1 MKVSTLDLNLLI
13 VLDVVLEEGSVSRAA
28 PRLNMSVPAV
38 SRALGRLRVTLGD
51 PLMVRSGRGLQPT
64 ATALDLKPRVRAL
77 VDQARALLDTDA
89 VTPRAFAR
97 TFTVLA
103 PSEAIASTGARL
115 LDRITAQAPGVRL
128 RFRTAGPAA
137 EEAEAVRDGTA
148 DLAISVNA
156 GKHADLHAQGLVREP
171 LTAAV
176 RVGHD
181 LAAGP
186 VTAPRFAAWPHVMTS
201 RRGRL
206 AAALDTTLSDLGQPR
221 TVACC
226 VPDFLTG
233 LQLASTTD
241 LVAIA
246 PARLVARFGAGLGVI
261 AIEAPVPLRPLRVSQ
276 LWHPRHHHDPAH
288 QWLRGHVAATAVLPS
303 GPPGPAG
310 VSPLP

>member
-1 MKVSTLDLNLLI
+1 VKVSALDLNLLV

-28 PRLNMSVPAV
+28 ARLNMSVPAV
-38 SRALGRLRVTLGD
+38 SRALGRLRAALGD

-64 ATALDLKPRVRAL
+64 AAALDLKPRVRAL
-77 VDQARALLDTDA
+77 VDQARALLDTGTA
-89 VTPRAFAR
+89 APRALAR

-103 PSEAIASTGARL
+103 PPEAIASAGALL
-115 LDRITAQAPGVRL
+115 LDRIAAEAPDVKL
-128 RFRTAGPAA
+128 RFLTAGPATA
-137 EEAEAVRDGTA
+137 EAEAVRDGTA
-148 DLAISVNA
+148 DLTISVNA

-176 RVGHD
+176 RTGHD

-186 VTAPRFAAWPHVMTS
+186 VTPQRFAAWPHVMTS

-206 AAALDTTLSDLGQPR
+206 ASSLDTVLAELGHPR

-226 VPDFLTG
+226 VPDFLAS
-233 LQLASTTD
+233 LHLASTTD

-246 PARLVARFGAGLGVI
+246 PARLVARFGTALGVTP
-261 AIEAPVPLRPLRVSQ
+261 IEAPVPLRHLRVSQ

-288 QWLRGHVAATAVLPS
+288 QWLRRHITETAALPH
-303 GPPGPAG
+303 GPAG
-310 VSPLP
+310 DRPLS

>member
-1 MKVSTLDLNLLI
+1 MKVSVLDLNLLV
-13 VLDVVLEEGSVSRAA
+13 VLDVILEEGSVSRAA
-28 PRLNMSVPAV
+28 ARLNMSVPAV
-38 SRALGRLRVTLGD
+38 SRALGRLRTALGD
-51 PLMVRSGRGLQPT
+51 PLMVRSGRGLRPT

-77 VDQARALLDTDA
+77 VGQARALLDTGTAD
-89 VTPRAFAR
+89 PRALAR

-103 PSEAIASTGARL
+103 PPETIVSAGAL
-115 LDRITAQAPGVRL
+115 LLGQVAAEAPGIRL
-128 RFRTAGPAA
+128 RFLPAGPATA
-137 EEAEAVRDGTA
+137 EAEAVRDGTA
-148 DLAISVNA
+148 DLTISVNA

-176 RVGHD
+176 RTGHD

-186 VTAPRFAAWPHVMTS
+186 VAPPRFAAWPHVMIS

-206 AAALDTTLSDLGQPR
+206 VSSLDTALAELGHPR

-233 LQLASTTD
+233 LHLASTTD

-246 PARLVARFGAGLGVI
+246 PASLVARFGTALGVTP
-261 AIEAPVPLRPLRVSQ
+261 IEAPVPLRQLRISQ

-288 QWLRGHVAATAVLPS
+288 QWLRRHIMETAALAH
-303 GPPGPAG
+303 GQAAG
-310 VSPLP
+310 SPRS